1 MELWGLSW
9 GSFSRGFLD
18 GFEEGRLSP
27 GLEREVRGRDADQVQ
42 HGCGCQFSTGGPQL
56 DYR

>member
-1 MELWGLSW
+1 MELWGFPW

-18 GFEEGRLSP
+18 RFEEGRLSP
-27 GLEREVRGRDADQVQ
+27 GLEREVGGRDADQAQ
-42 HGCGCQFSTGGPQL
+42 HGCQFSTGGPQL